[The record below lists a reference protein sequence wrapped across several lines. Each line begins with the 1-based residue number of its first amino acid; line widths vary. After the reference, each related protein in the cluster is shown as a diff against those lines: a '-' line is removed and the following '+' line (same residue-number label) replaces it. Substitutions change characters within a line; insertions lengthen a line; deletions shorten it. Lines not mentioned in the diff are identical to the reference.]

1 MKITHLT
8 ALVLA
13 ALCTACQSDTPRSA
27 AVQVDSSGSVAP
39 DTASLIVAGKALGAF
54 RLKQDMQTVTTIL
67 GEPDAGDAA
76 MGKAWG
82 IWYEKDPSGGQK
94 SEIAI
99 YSSYKDSTMMA
110 KDVKQI
116 RTTVR
121 RFKTT
126 EGLGI
131 GSTLSDFMRAYP
143 DLKLQARYSGGSSD
157 TISLYDSES
166 RGIAVEFV
174 TDTCR
179 AINVHPAGTRVT
191 ESYFTYD
198 PALKKID
205 TGV

>member
-1 MKITHLT
+1 MKVIHLT
-8 ALVLA
+8 ALVFA
-13 ALCTACQSDTPRSA
+13 ALFTACQSDTPRSA
-27 AVQVDSSGSVAP
+27 AVQVDSSGSAAA
-39 DTASLIVAGKALGAF
+39 DTTSLIVAGKSLGRF

-99 YSSYKDSTMMA
+99 YSSYKDSTMMD

-116 RTTVR
+116 RTTAR
-121 RFKTT
+121 RFKTI

-131 GSTLSDFMRAYP
+131 GSSVSDFKRAYP
-143 DLKLQARYSGGSSD
+143 DLSLQAQYSYGTSD

-166 RGIAVEFV
+166 RGIAIELI

-179 AINVHPAGTRVT
+179 AINVHPAGTPVN

-205 TGV
+205 KGG